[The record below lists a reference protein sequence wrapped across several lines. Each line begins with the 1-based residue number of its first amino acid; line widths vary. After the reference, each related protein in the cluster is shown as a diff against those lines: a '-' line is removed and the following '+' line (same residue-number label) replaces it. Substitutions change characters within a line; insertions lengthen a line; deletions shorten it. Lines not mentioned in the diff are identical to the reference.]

1 MRKLLAPAM
10 MGIIAGID
18 NLGAGV
24 AFAALMFP
32 GAMAGGLGMGVGVI
46 LLGGALLSLLIAL
59 RSQQPNSIAL
69 VQETSIAIL
78 AAAIAGITLSMTDRS
93 EETRLATAFAILGT
107 STIATGG
114 LFWLFGRL
122 RLGTLVRFLP
132 YPVVA
137 GFLAGSGWLLIDG
150 GLMMVTGEQGLGA
163 MVTRLA
169 EPLILGKLLP
179 SFLFAG
185 LMMLALRRSTNP
197 MTTSLVLI
205 GAGGLFYLAISISG
219 ISTDQARAWQW
230 LPDMPA
236 GGGGIALPSP
246 LWIVT
251 AADWSAVMLAG
262 PAILS
267 AALLSMMGLL
277 LNTSGLE
284 VAIGREIDANAEL
297 RSSGVANLAAGC
309 IGGASGFTGL
319 GITLL
324 AERMGAKGRG
334 AGIATAIVLLLGM
347 IWAPQLAASM
357 PTFLAAGLMI
367 FLGVELLHDWAVR
380 SRRQLPLAEWLIV
393 LAILATIMATGFLA
407 GLAVGL
413 GVSVITFVYN
423 YARLPVIRRSASGR
437 EIRSSVD
444 RSATALHRLDS
455 QGHLIQVVELQGYL
469 FFGTV
474 EQVVGCVRARLH
486 GAGQPPLRFLLLDFR
501 SVSGVDSAG
510 SSGFVKICNMAATE
524 GVQVI
529 FCHLPPSVQD
539 LFCRAGVA
547 FNTGADCCTSPDLDH
562 ALERCEEQI
571 LAEDAEFHETGD
583 VLRHLEAILGPHPR
597 LPDIVSGMERLIL
610 PAGER
615 LIQAGDAA
623 DDIFL
628 VGDGRVKVQVT
639 LPNGRVLRLRTMT
652 AGAIVGEI
660 TLYLGGSRTADVI
673 VEQQATLFRLGR
685 ADLRRME
692 QQDSDLALLVHR
704 LLATTL
710 AERLALANRLLQ
722 RSQN

>member
-32 GAMAGGLGMGVGVI
+32 GAMAAGLGMGVGVI

-163 MVTRLA
+163 MVTRLV

-205 GAGGLFYLAISISG
+205 GAGGLFYLAIGISG

-474 EQVVGCVRARLH
+474 EQVVGCIRARLH
-486 GAGQPPLRFLLLDFR
+486 GTGQPPLRFLLLDFR

-510 SSGFVKICNMAATE
+510 STGFVKICNMAATE

-539 LFCRAGVA
+539 LFCRAGVV

-571 LAEDAEFHETGD
+571 LAEDAGFHETGD

-673 VEQQATLFRLGR
+673 VEQRATLFRLSR

-692 QQDSDLALLVHR
+692 QQDSELALLVHR

>member
-32 GAMAGGLGMGVGVI
+32 GAMAAGLGMGVGVI

-163 MVTRLA
+163 MVTRLV

-205 GAGGLFYLAISISG
+205 GAGGLFYLAIGISG

-486 GAGQPPLRFLLLDFR
+486 GTGQPPLRFLLLDFR

-510 SSGFVKICNMAATE
+510 STGFVKICNMAATE

-539 LFCRAGVA
+539 LFCRAGVV

-571 LAEDAEFHETGD
+571 LAEDAGFHETGD

-673 VEQQATLFRLGR
+673 VEQRATLFRLSR

-692 QQDSDLALLVHR
+692 QQDSELALLVHR